1 MKLEKHQLK
10 NLDKIELAL
19 ASTQIQV
26 QRVRAIDGLLP
37 EARDKFIEAEIDQ
50 LMSGLKLLVKRD
62 IPVTLMFLEAIPDVA

>member
-19 ASTQIQV
+19 ASTQVQV

-37 EARDKFIEAEIDQ
+37 EDRDKFIEAEIDQ
-50 LMSGLKLLVKRD
+50 LMSELKLLVKRD